1 MSTAVHAG
9 EREPMAAAVPT
20 PPLASTALAA
30 TRNEMEALDRELV
43 ALLVRRAAM
52 ARSAG
57 QVKRVQGLPLVDP
70 AQEAAVV
77 RRAAALGR
85 DTGLPEEEV
94 RAIFWGLIALSRR
107 IQTENT
113 GS

>member
-1 MSTAVHAG
+1 MSLALTLPDAS
-9 EREPMAAAVPT
+9 AVPEPGT
-20 PPLASTALAA
+20 PPGPLVTA
-30 TRNEMEALDRELV
+30 RREMEALDAELV
-43 ALLVRRAAM
+43 GLLARRAEL

-57 QVKRVQGLPLVDP
+57 WAKCSHGLPLVDP

-77 RRAAALGR
+77 RRAAVLAR
-85 DTGLPEEEV
+85 STGLPEEEV

-107 IQTENT
+107 IQTESP